1 MPDDDL
7 FSWKPPYP
15 HAPGW
20 KEPTTSRDAAEAVEP
35 SASRLRS
42 DVLTVYRAVWPSGLT
57 ADEVAKRLGRN
68 VLSVRPRVSELKKA
82 GELLVAYERQGLGT
96 KAKPL
101 RRKNESGLMAAVLV
115 CKRPTKE
122 GSN

>member
-7 FSWKPPYP
+7 FSWRPPYP

-35 SASRLRS
+35 SASRLRG
-42 DVLTVYRAVWPSGLT
+42 DVLTVYRAAWPAGLT
-57 ADEVAKRLGRN
+57 ADEAAARLGRT
-68 VLSVRPRVSELKKA
+68 VLSVRPRVSELRKQ
-82 GELLVAYERQGLGT
+82 GELMTVSAEPAPGT
-96 KAKPL
+96 KLL

-115 CKRPTKE
+115 CKKPTKE